1 MLLLFGS
8 LFGVSPLYML
18 AFYII
23 SIYKHCIKNGN
34 QHEME
39 TTTRTLA
46 WEKNYSLARKRDII
60 ESRARALCDHRC
72 SSMKYY
78 LCCAIIEWRNENVNN
93 SNRIKAP
100 FFRVS
105 TVFAIGT
112 ECFRSYNQ
120 QQCIIAKM
128 ERSSLIGKC
137 VEALLRRCLRLLKS
151 RREGWNEAR
160 MSEWVRERFHSAI
173 RSDLDVDCI
182 IVEVVNEL

>member
-39 TTTRTLA
+39 TTTRT

-72 SSMKYY
+72 SGMKYY

-100 FFRVS
+100 FFCIS
-105 TVFAIGT
+105 TVFAICT
-112 ECFRSYNQ
+112 EFFSLLQSATMYHREDG
-120 QQCIIAKM
+120 AKFFNWKMCRGASSSSSSSIEISAWRM
-128 ERSSLIGKC
+128 EWSK
-137 VEALLRRCLRLLKS
+137 
-151 RREGWNEAR
+151 N
-160 MSEWVRERFHSAI
+160 EWVSEREIPFRNPL
-173 RSDLDVDCI
+173 RPRCRLYNCRGC
-182 IVEVVNEL
+182 